1 LLSAEEAKRLLKEFL
16 QSKDEQKS
24 DQVLE
29 SLLHDFAAPIV
40 NTVLRRKLGV
50 DVLHLKRLGQQESE
64 PRECPECKTLLETNL
79 PVCPL
84 CGSKLQS
91 QTSRHS
97 YRSPSELDAED
108 LLSDVLVALIE
119 RFRQWKE
126 RPQNAPIDYLP
137 NYIIRLTLNI
147 IALHWRQQS
156 PHYHQLRNKLLY
168 LLEGRGSVKMFA
180 LWDGNAPGEQL
191 CGFFDWRGKPRC
203 HSERYWIWCSDP
215 HRFVAEA
222 LPYGTDPQKMDMAE
236 LLAHVFNWVGGPM
249 EFDDLLAGL
258 QELLGIQS
266 VVIYSAN
273 PDEIECEESVWGL
286 AEAERRVIDA
296 EGKVLFTMRLW
307 EGLKRLPVNQ
317 RRAFLLHFDRE
328 VWETFISH
336 GCCTWKGIAE
346 FLGMSIGEVKDLVG
360 RLPLSDEEIAR
371 MLKLPNRQKVIN
383 LRHAALK
390 SLKRWMRQAL

>member
-137 NYIIRLTLNI
+137 NYIVRLTLNI

-258 QELLGIQS
+258 QVLLGIQS

-296 EGKVLFTMRLW
+296 EGKVLFTTQLW

-346 FLGMSIGEVKDLVG
+346 LLGMSIGEVKDLVG

-390 SLKRWMRQAL
+390 SLKRWMREAL

>member
-1 LLSAEEAKRLLKEFL
+1 LLSADEAKRLLERFL
-16 QSKDEQKS
+16 QSKDEQQDS
-24 DQVLE
+24 QLIE
-29 SLLHDFAAPIV
+29 RLLYDFAMPIV
-40 NTVLRRKLGV
+40 NAVLRRKFGV
-50 DVLHLKRLGQQESE
+50 DVLHLKRLEQREVE
-64 PRECPECKTLLETNL
+64 PRECPECKTLLESDL

-84 CGSKLQS
+84 CGSKLQP
-91 QTSRHS
+91 QTSRHF
-97 YRSPSELDAED
+97 YRSSSELDAED
-108 LLSDVLVALIE
+108 LFNDVLVALIE

-126 RPQNAPIDYLP
+126 RPQSAPIDYLP
-137 NYIIRLTLNI
+137 NYIVRLTLNI

-168 LLEGRGSVKMFA
+168 LLEGRGSIKMFA

-191 CGFFDWRGKPRC
+191 CGFFEWRGKPRC
-203 HSERYWIWCSDP
+203 QSEQYWIWCSDP

-236 LLAHVFNWVGGPM
+236 LLVHVFNWVGGPM

-266 VVIYSAN
+266 VIIHSAN
-273 PDEIECEESVWGL
+273 PDEIECEEVVWGL
-286 AEAERRVIDA
+286 AEVERRVIDA
-296 EGKVLFTMRLW
+296 EGKVLFTMQLW

-336 GCCTWKGIAE
+336 GCCTWRGIAE
-346 FLGMSIGEVKDLVG
+346 LLEMSIGEVKDLVT
-360 RLPLSDEEIAR
+360 RLPLSDEEIAQ
-371 MLKLPNRQKVIN
+371 MLGLPNRQKAIN
-383 LRHAALK
+383 LRHSAIK
-390 SLKRWMRQAL
+390 TIKRWMREI

>member
-24 DQVLE
+24 NRVME
-29 SLLHDFAAPIV
+29 SLLHDFAAPII

-50 DVLHLKRLGQQESE
+50 DVLHLRRLEQREVE

-84 CGSKLQS
+84 CGSKLQP
-91 QTSRHS
+91 QTSRRS
-97 YRSPSELDAED
+97 YRSSLELDAED
-108 LLSDVLVALIE
+108 MLNDVLAALIE

-126 RPQNAPIDYLP
+126 RPQSAPIDYLP
-137 NYIIRLTLNI
+137 NYIVRLTLNI
-147 IALHWRQQS
+147 VALHWRQQS

-191 CGFFDWRGKPRC
+191 CGFFDWLGKPRC
-203 HSERYWIWCSDP
+203 QSERYWIWCSDP

-236 LLAHVFNWVGGPM
+236 LLVHVFNWVGGPM

-266 VVIYSAN
+266 IVIHSTN
-273 PDEIECEESVWGL
+273 PDGIEWGEEVEGL
-286 AEAERRVIDA
+286 SEVERRVIDA

-336 GCCTWKGIAE
+336 GCCTWRGIAE
-346 FLGMSIGEVKDLVG
+346 LLEMSIGEVKDLVA

-371 MLKLPNRQKVIN
+371 LLKLPNRQKVIN
-383 LRHAALK
+383 LRHAAFK
-390 SLKRWMRQAL
+390 SLKRWMRED

>member
-1 LLSAEEAKRLLKEFL
+1 LLSADEAKRLFKEFL
-16 QSKDEQKS
+16 HSKDEQKS
-24 DQVLE
+24 NQVLE
-29 SLLHDFAAPIV
+29 SLLHDFATPII

-50 DVLHLKRLGQQESE
+50 DVLYLRRLEQREVE
-64 PRECPECKTLLETNL
+64 PRECPECKTLLESDL

-84 CGSKLQS
+84 CGSKLQP
-91 QTSRHS
+91 QTSRRS
-97 YRSPSELDAED
+97 YRSSLELDAED
-108 LLSDVLVALIE
+108 MLNDVLAALIE

-126 RPQNAPIDYLP
+126 RPQSAPIDYLP
-137 NYIIRLTLNI
+137 NYIVRLTLNI

-156 PHYHQLRNKLLY
+156 PHYHRLRNKLLY

-191 CGFFDWRGKPRC
+191 CGFFDWLGKPRC
-203 HSERYWIWCSDP
+203 QSERYWIWCSDP

-222 LPYGTDPQKMDMAE
+222 LPYGTDPRKMNMAE

-266 VVIYSAN
+266 VVINSTN
-273 PDEIECEESVWGL
+273 LDEIEFEEAVWGL
-286 AEAERRVIDA
+286 AEAERKVIDT
-296 EGKVLFTMRLW
+296 EGKVLFTMQLW

-336 GCCTWKGIAE
+336 GCCTWRGIAE
-346 FLGMSIGEVKDLVG
+346 LLEMGIGEVKDLVT
-360 RLPLSDEEIAR
+360 RLPLSDEEIAQ
-371 MLKLPNRQKVIN
+371 MLGLPNRQKAIN
-383 LRHAALK
+383 LRHSAIK
-390 SLKRWMRQAL
+390 TIKRWMREI

>member
-1 LLSAEEAKRLLKEFL
+1 M
-16 QSKDEQKS
+16 
-24 DQVLE
+24 LE
-29 SLLHDFAAPIV
+29 SLLHDFATPII

-50 DVLHLKRLGQQESE
+50 DVLHLRRLEQREVE
-64 PRECPECKTLLETNL
+64 PQECPECKTLLETNL

-84 CGSKLQS
+84 CGSNLQP
-91 QTSRHS
+91 QTSRRS
-97 YRSPSELDAED
+97 YRSSLELDAED
-108 LLSDVLVALIE
+108 MLNDVLAALIE

-126 RPQNAPIDYLP
+126 RPRSAPVDYLH
-137 NYIIRLTLNI
+137 NYIVRLTLNI
-147 IALHWRQQS
+147 VALHWRQQS

-191 CGFFDWRGKPRC
+191 CGFFEWLGKPRC
-203 HSERYWIWCSDP
+203 QSERYWIWCSDP

-222 LPYGTDPQKMDMAE
+222 LPYGTDPREMNMAE
-236 LLAHVFNWVGGPM
+236 LLVHVFNWVGGPM

-266 VVIYSAN
+266 VVINSTN
-273 PDEIECEESVWGL
+273 LDEIEFEEAVWGL
-286 AEAERRVIDA
+286 AEAERKVIDT
-296 EGKVLFTMRLW
+296 EGKVLFTMQLW

-336 GCCTWKGIAE
+336 GCCTWRGIAE
-346 FLGMSIGEVKDLVG
+346 LLEMSIGEVKDLVT
-360 RLPLSDEEIAR
+360 RLPLSDEEIAQ
-371 MLKLPNRQKVIN
+371 MLGLPNRQKAIN
-383 LRHAALK
+383 LRHSAIK
-390 SLKRWMRQAL
+390 TIKRWMREI

>member
-1 LLSAEEAKRLLKEFL
+1 MLSAEEAKRLLKEFL

-24 DQVLE
+24 NQVLE
-29 SLLHDFAAPIV
+29 RLLHDFAAPII

-50 DVLHLKRLGQQESE
+50 DVLHLRRLRQREVE

-79 PVCPL
+79 PICLL
-84 CGSKLQS
+84 CGSKLQP
-91 QTSRHS
+91 QTSRRS
-97 YRSPSELDAED
+97 YRSVLELDAED
-108 LLSDVLVALIE
+108 LLNNVLAALIE

-126 RPQNAPIDYLP
+126 RPQSAPTDYLP
-137 NYIIRLTLNI
+137 NYIVRLTLNI
-147 IALHWRQQS
+147 IALYWRQQS

-203 HSERYWIWCSDP
+203 QSERYWIWCSDP
-215 HRFVAEA
+215 HRFVVEA
-222 LPYGTDPQKMDMAE
+222 LPYGTDPQKLDMAE

-266 VVIYSAN
+266 IVIHSDN
-273 PDEIECEESVWGL
+273 PDGIEWGEEVEGL
-286 AEAERRVIDA
+286 AEVERRVIDA
-296 EGKVLFTMRLW
+296 EEKALFTMQLW

-336 GCCTWKGIAE
+336 GCCTWRGIAE
-346 FLGMSIGEVKDLVG
+346 LLEMSIGEVKELVA

-371 MLKLPNRQKVIN
+371 MLKLPDRQKVIN
-383 LRHAALK
+383 LRHAAFK
-390 SLKRWMRQAL
+390 SLKRWMRED